1 MHHQYRT
8 KGSTI
13 RRAEDPIVPQAR
25 PKRDRLLEGED
36 PESLRPKD
44 TRHWISV
51 YREMI
56 AFKEDLLERVGGDLM
71 HVSAAA
77 TIDLTDDVKLIDTQ
91 LKRYRRRLS
100 YWVQRQL
107 DLEEI
112 AIDSNTRTVTYRD
125 TSITLTKREFQILAM
140 LMSRPEK
147 YFSAQQ
153 LLVEAW
159 HDDRLPEESLRTYIS
174 RVRKKLNDLDAGA
187 QVVNKSRRGYALIF
201 KVHPG

>member
-1 MHHQYRT
+1 V
-8 KGSTI
+8 S
-13 RRAEDPIVPQAR
+13 PAR
-25 PKRDRLLEGED
+25 SKRDRLLEGED
-36 PESLRPKD
+36 PASLRPQD

-56 AFKEDLLERVGGDLM
+56 AFKEDLLERVTGDLA

-77 TIDLTDDVKLIDTQ
+77 KVDLNDDVKLIDAQ

-100 YWVQRQL
+100 YWVDRQL
-107 DLEEI
+107 ELEEI
-112 AIDSNTRTVTYRD
+112 AIDARTRTVTYRD
-125 TSITLTKREFQILAM
+125 NSVTLTKREFQIMAM
-140 LMSRPEK
+140 LMSRPEQ

-174 RVRKKLNDLDAGA
+174 RLRRKLGELEAGA
-187 QVVNKSRRGYALIF
+187 QVVNKSRKGYALIF
-201 KVHPG
+201 KAHHP

>member
-1 MHHQYRT
+1 M
-8 KGSTI
+8 K
-13 RRAEDPIVPQAR
+13 QAR
-25 PKRDRLLEGED
+25 SQRDRLLEGED
-36 PESLRPKD
+36 PDSLRPQD

-56 AFKEDLLERVGGDLM
+56 AFKDDLLERVTGDLT

-77 TIDLTDDVKLIDTQ
+77 KTDLNDDIKLIETQ
-91 LKRYRRRLS
+91 LKRYRRRLD

-107 DLEEI
+107 ELEEI
-112 AIDSNTRTVTYRD
+112 AIDAATRTVTYRD
-125 TSITLTKREFQILAM
+125 NSVTLTKREFQILAM

-147 YFSAQQ
+147 YFTAQQ

-174 RVRKKLNDLDAGA
+174 RVRKKLKDLEAGA
-187 QVVNKSRRGYALIF
+187 QVVNKSRKGYALIF
-201 KVHPG
+201 KVHPA